1 MGRSKGKTWKK
12 VKTINLENLGL
23 LTIRK
28 KHMNENIEKWVL
40 EDGRRAEKVVLE
52 NTLGEEVE
60 RTTEI
65 RVDED
70 RPKNVQ
76 QKIIEKIKPV
86 VYERTT
92 KIIDVS
98 TGEPV
103 EEKVESAD
111 LRLRE
116 KNDNSFVTR
125 NEMIDA
131 IVAALKS
138 VGCNK
143 NETKNYS
150 NPGALKSLGLANQIE
165 AESKSI
171 SKKDIIL
178 LGVIIAQIIG
188 LIYLIAF

>member
-1 MGRSKGKTWKK
+1 MGSSKGKTWKK

-28 KHMNENIEKWVL
+28 KYMNENIEKWVL

-98 TGEPV
+98 TGEAV

-111 LRLRE
+111 LRLRGE
-116 KNDNSFVTR
+116 NDNSFVTR

-138 VGCNK
+138 AGCNK